1 VSLLLRG
8 GRVIDPASGVDAVA
22 DVLLEQGRVA
32 RVGPGLEPAGA
43 RVIEAQGCWV
53 LPGLVDLHVHLR
65 EPGQEHKEDIASGTR
80 AAVAGGFTSVCCM
93 PNTKPVND
101 TRAVTELIVRRARE
115 VGLARVYPVGAISR
129 GLQGEALC
137 EYAELKDAGIVAVSD
152 DGRCVMDC
160 GLMRRALE
168 YAATFDLPVLQH
180 CEDQQLAC
188 GGAMHEGRVSTRT
201 GLTAQPAQAE
211 SIIVA
216 RDIELAELTGA
227 RYHAQHLS
235 TAGALRHVREA
246 KARGLAVSCEVAPHH
261 FALSD
266 EACAGYDSNA
276 KVNPPLRSAEHV
288 RAVREAL
295 ADGTVDAIATDH
307 APHAVV
313 DKEVEFGRAAYGISG
328 LETCLPLALELWRDG
343 VVPLSRLVA
352 LLTYLPARLLGL
364 PAGTL
369 TLGAAADVTVVD
381 PELCWTVDPARFV
394 SRGHNTPFAGRAMR
408 GAARYTIVGGEVVF
422 ARG

>member
-1 VSLLLRG
+1 MTLLLRG
-8 GRVIDPASGVDAVA
+8 GRVIDPANGIDAVA
-22 DVLLEQGRVA
+22 DVLIEAGCVA
-32 RVGPGLEPAGA
+32 RIAPRVEAPAA
-43 RVIEAQGCWV
+43 RVIDAARCLV

-115 VGLARVYPVGAISR
+115 VGVARVYPVGAISR
-129 GLQGEALC
+129 GLEGQALC
-137 EYAELKDAGIVAVSD
+137 EYAELKEAGIVAVSD
-152 DGRCVMDC
+152 DGRCVMDS

-180 CEDQQLAC
+180 CEDEHLAC
-188 GGAMHEGRVSTRT
+188 GGAMHEGAVSTRT
-201 GLTAQPAQAE
+201 GLSAQPAQAE
-211 SIIVA
+211 SIIVG

-235 TAGALRHVREA
+235 TAGALRRVREA
-246 KARGLAVSCEVAPHH
+246 KARGLPVSCEVAPHH

-266 EACAGYDSNA
+266 EACAGYDANA

-288 RAVREAL
+288 AAVREAL

-307 APHAVV
+307 APHAVI

-352 LLTYLPARLLGL
+352 LLSCGPARLLGL
-364 PAGTL
+364 PGGTL
-369 TLGAAADVTVVD
+369 TPGVAADVTVVD
-381 PELCWTVDPARFV
+381 PDLGWTVDPARFA
-394 SRGHNTPFAGRAMR
+394 SRGHNTPFAGRAMK
-408 GAARYTIVGGEVVF
+408 GAVRYTIVGGEVVF
-422 ARG
+422 SRG